1 MQTEPETVNQIILEI
16 CRIGPMR
23 KPFDYRD
30 ALTWIAHEA
39 TVDSLIVETVNSG
52 QEMNIESLGRAAYEA
67 VVRVTSNI
75 VARCNKY
82 GVWVALSMFEN
93 QTLDEAAKQM
103 HIFAS
108 LLEKLDRDG
117 YLNGDDVMMSVRAR
131 GYAHA
136 VGEIAEEFGRHDHE
150 EVRRLVQEL
159 DK

>member
-1 MQTEPETVNQIILEI
+1 MQTEPETVHQITLKIG
-16 CRIGPMR
+16 RIGPMR
-23 KPFDYRD
+23 APFDYY
-30 ALTWIAHEA
+30 AA
-39 TVDSLIVETVNSG
+39 TVDRLIVETVNSG
-52 QEMNIESLGRAAYEA
+52 QEMDVESLGRAAYET

-82 GVWVALSMFEN
+82 GVSVALSMLEN
-93 QTLDEAAKQM
+93 RTLDEAAKQM

-117 YLNGDDVMMSVRAR
+117 YLNGDDAMMSVRAR

-136 VGEIAEEFGRHDHE
+136 VGEIAEAFGRHDHE

-159 DK
+159 DRGSLI